1 MATASCRR
9 GQHVLYWDHLRPG
22 LAAAVTLALTV
33 FCLQASAQ
41 DCLAIEQRTLVAQA
55 GSTGGSIGKKD
66 KSISDG
72 GEQRSS
78 TPDVRFARPAN
89 RNSNKEESFPKAI
102 QLNDHAH
109 GLSYSVTLH
118 NVSGNNY
125 QGTWSHGYVTKFTVT
140 ALTKDSL
147 KMERND
153 NPAFG
158 SVSGSYTGSRT
169 GNRAI
174 GKATVSNGVTS
185 DWDASW

>member
-1 MATASCRR
+1 MLIVF
-9 GQHVLYWDHLRPG
+9 GGLPG
-22 LAAAVTLALTV
+22 TGKTTLARAFAQERQATYLRIDTV
-33 FCLQASAQ
+33 EQA
-41 DCLAIEQRTLVAQA
+41 L
-55 GSTGGSIGKKD
+55 
-66 KSISDG
+66 
-72 GEQRSS
+72 RSS
-78 TPDVRFARPAN
+78 GIVGDDVGPAGYMVAYALA
-89 RNSNKEESFPKAI
+89 EENLRLGRIVVADSVI

-109 GLSYSVTLH
+109 GLSYSVALH

-140 ALTKDSL
+140 AFTKDSL